1 MRAALLVITLML
13 VLVQG
18 VPAFNVSGITI
29 DPSGPMT
36 PGTPAYPRS
45 LIS

>member
-1 MRAALLVITLML
+1 MRAALLVIALM
-13 VLVQG
+13 LVQG
-18 VPAFNVSGITI
+18 VPAFSVSNITI
-29 DPSGPMT
+29 DPRGSMT